1 MFLVFR
7 IVPSVIDGFLDLENG
22 ARGFLFMGRSLFCQQ
37 NEDRL
42 VPLSIIE
49 AGMPLPQVSSPHK

>member
-22 ARGFLFMGRSLFCQQ
+22 ARGFL
-37 NEDRL
+37 L
-42 VPLSIIE
+42 VAWVFS
-49 AGMPLPQVSSPHK
+49 VNK